1 MSNLS
6 TCMGLREKLAR
17 SVGWST
23 FAPLD
28 SDLSSG

>member
-6 TCMGLREKLAR
+6 VGLGGELAR